1 MNINMIKAIG
11 CTALIFLVPLA
22 IYYFLEIEGVLFF
35 VAIVK
40 ILFGALGGLVFYIT
54 VFERNR

>member
-22 IYYFLEIEGVLFF
+22 IYYFLEIEGVLVF
-35 VAIVK
+35 VA
-40 ILFGALGGLVFYIT
+40 GALGGLVFYIIVKILFT
-54 VFERNR
+54 LFEKNR

>member
-22 IYYFLEIEGVLFF
+22 IYYFLEIEGVLVF
-35 VAIVK
+35 VA
-40 ILFGALGGLVFYIT
+40 GALGGLVFYIIVKILFT
-54 VFERNR
+54 VFEKNK